1 MDFSDVIDYMQKDK
15 IIRITLSKT
24 KYKETFQN
32 NSSFDTDILKAKPQ

>member
-15 IIRITLSKT
+15 IIRITLSKK

-32 NSSFDTDILKAKPQ
+32 NSSFDTDTIESN

>member
-1 MDFSDVIDYMQKDK
+1 MDFSDVLDYMRRDK

-32 NSSFDTDILKAKPQ
+32 NSSFDTDILES